1 MKRFSILLIALL
13 ASSAF
18 AQVRVIDDRGN
29 TVVLEQPARRIV
41 SLAPH
46 VTETLFTAGAG
57 PRLVGAVSY
66 SDYPEA
72 AKSVARVGGYHNLD
86 LERIVALRPDLV
98 VAWAGGNPAQQVE
111 RLRALGLTVYISDPH
126 RIEDIAA
133 NIERLG
139 ALAGTSEMARRSA
152 AAFRARLADLERRYA
167 RRRPVNVFYQIWHEP
182 LMTVNGE
189 HVIGR
194 VIELCGGRNVFA
206 DLALETPKI
215 DVEAVLA
222 ADPEVIAASGMD
234 AARPQWL
241 DDWRHWP
248 RLRAVQDGQLVF
260 IHPDLIQRASPRLL
274 DGAEQLCRA
283 LDRARQAG
291 G

>member
-72 AKSVARVGGYHNLD
+72 AMSVARVGGYHNLD